1 MFHSQRVGVKNL
13 DAAGY
18 AAHQGCNQLLA
29 LGCFSTDGGAVP
41 REDDVVFFIAPH
53 ILCSHVIAVVRF
65 LSLVAGIIF
74 IGKEIDDK
82 LANEVIGVLQSP
94 QALHSSLSWATMGSR
109 PWGILRLY
117 LDSEAGM
124 QRQHR
129 QQCCDMMPGQQQAHL
144 LVHQ

>member
-29 LGCFSTDGGAVP
+29 LGCFSADGRAVP
-41 REDDVVFFIAPH
+41 REDYVVFFIAPH
-53 ILCSHVIAVVRF
+53 ILCPHVIAVVRF

-82 LANEVIGVLQSP
+82 LANEVIGVLPSP

-109 PWGILRLY
+109 PCLGHP
-117 LDSEAGM
+117 EA
-124 QRQHR
+124 
-129 QQCCDMMPGQQQAHL
+129 L
-144 LVHQ
+144 LGFRGRDAATASTAVL